1 VAVKLKRGDL
11 SCARPIKNKTLHF
24 EGSHKIRLAPA
35 LAMSTSASHAE
46 LAEDDVGPATPP
58 NHEAPPASSSTASI
72 PLCPICYEED
82 AAVILSACQHRSC
95 GACLVRWTEKEE
107 SSGRDTGPTCP
118 FCRMAIHEGD
128 ILRVVGRPF
137 CPRMEAAVGE
147 ATEDDEIDDLTL
159 HWISQNTMP
168 CPFCQNR
175 VEKSD
180 GCDHMECLCGYQFCY
195 RCGGA
200 YGRCRCVSPGHE
212 FDGNIALTPPL
223 RDNEGQV
230 DLGLCIRRRA
240 VRLERS
246 NKVEEEWEH
255 WTYSEE
261 NPSVCTFNGRW
272 MFSSKT
278 RSSSIAMMTQQVR
291 HESISYERG
300 SRRHW
305 DNWAHDIQN
314 ATWLFLHRGA
324 DAKSI
329 HQLLVRDDIREARKE
344 QHEYNYWEEM
354 RNSDWGYWFGPFY
367 ELFKSVYDRLLKSLK
382 FGQIIGN
389 AKNQEHLNGIS
400 VALERLEKVL
410 VSDVLHKTE
419 HWCHHAARWS
429 EVFEDMCSFERS
441 LCQCRNCRVS
451 TSIVRVL
458 GRSRPCNS
466 SSCVEEVCHE
476 TLLDSSYVTLRRM
489 TGVSTKKIRRE
500 MARRLSKT
508 SSKSKSRSKMSPQ
521 TVARW
526 KRKQALV
533 AWSAD

>member
-1 VAVKLKRGDL
+1 
-11 SCARPIKNKTLHF
+11 
-24 EGSHKIRLAPA
+24 
-35 LAMSTSASHAE
+35 MSTSASHAE
-46 LAEDDVGPATPP
+46 LAEDDVGPSTPP
-58 NHEAPPASSSTASI
+58 NHEAPPTSSSTASI

-128 ILRVVGRPF
+128 ILRVMGRPF

-147 ATEDDEIDDLTL
+147 ATDDDEIDDLTL

-300 SRRHW
+300 SRRHL
-305 DNWAHDIQN
+305 DNWQNDIQN

-324 DAKSI
+324 DAKSM
-329 HQLLVRDDIREARKE
+329 HQLLVRDDIREARNE
-344 QHEYNYWEEM
+344 QHKYNYREEM
-354 RNSDWGYWFGPFY
+354 RNSYWGYWFGPFY
-367 ELFKSVYDRLLKSLK
+367 ELFKAVYDRLLKSLK
-382 FGQIIGN
+382 FGRIIGN
-389 AKNQEHLNGIS
+389 AKIQDHLNRFSG
-400 VALERLEKVL
+400 ALERMEEVI
-410 VSDVLHKTE
+410 VSDVLHKTD
-419 HWCHHAARWS
+419 HWCHHWARWS
-429 EVFEDMCSFERS
+429 KNFEDMRSFERS

-458 GRSRPCNS
+458 GRSQPCNS

-500 MARRLSKT
+500 KARRLSKT